1 MANEYTTEDYRETV
15 EAIAK
20 DILEDKGLDS
30 DNWGDRITEDVN
42 SNAYIIMAAGPS
54 VVKEA
59 SDNWPTDIKEVQA
72 MAGTVLDF
80 YAIFAVAA
88 DMAMEQDVRDKCRDL
103 AEDAEEC
110 DRCKKVI
117 FADVFVACEDCEDE
131 ICDDCATQDDSGK
144 VLCKDCGEDE
154 DPDDEPDEPTGKD
167 AYYKDSGPLG
177 AKTSLSL
184 GRRFLGEFNTEDEAF
199 IYLRTLAK
207 YENVFPNVWY
217 ISDHGNLILQ
227 KDFDWTLK

>member
-1 MANEYTTEDYRETV
+1 MTTDYTPEDYRETV

-20 DILEDKGLDS
+20 DILEDEGLDP
-30 DNWGDRITEDVN
+30 DNWQDRIHEDVD
-42 SNAYIIMAAGPS
+42 SNAYIIMYAGPP

-59 SDNWPTDIKEVQA
+59 SDNFPTDMREVAA
-72 MAGTVLDF
+72 MAESDADF
-80 YAIFAVAA
+80 DQLLATAA
-88 DMAMEQDVRDKCRDL
+88 YMAMEKDVQEKCRDL